1 MKCLQS
7 ILQFR
12 NIIKFVFFLIN
23 KGFFSIST
31 FVSLKKKDK
40 RTLVDQLRGNI
51 LKSANFKNYAW
62 HA

>member
-12 NIIKFVFFLIN
+12 NIIKFVFFPDKQRIFLH
-23 KGFFSIST
+23 
-31 FVSLKKKDK
+31 LYPCLPKKKDK